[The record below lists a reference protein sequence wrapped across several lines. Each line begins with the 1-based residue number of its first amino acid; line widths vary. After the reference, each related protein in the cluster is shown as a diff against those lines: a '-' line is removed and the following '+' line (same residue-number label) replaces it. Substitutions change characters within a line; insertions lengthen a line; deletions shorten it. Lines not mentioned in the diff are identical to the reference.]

1 MNELHRAIAREDLSA
16 LSGYLERHGLDVDQP
31 IPECGGTLLRL
42 AAIAGSIS
50 SCRHLIDRHGASIYA
65 RDNIGRTALME
76 MIRCRGSKWPKGVA
90 ELLSRSV
97 NEQDWS
103 GMTALMFAS
112 MGAGVV
118 GSKRGNITIIRQLI
132 SFGADLGQVNER
144 GRTAVGVAEMSNAKS
159 KASTNDEVVAFLK
172 EAAIE
177 QRAMKEF
184 HAKYQCLFDSNG
196 VLALVQK

>member
-1 MNELHRAIAREDLSA
+1 
-16 LSGYLERHGLDVDQP
+16 
-31 IPECGGTLLRL
+31 
-42 AAIAGSIS
+42 
-50 SCRHLIDRHGASIYA
+50 
-65 RDNIGRTALME
+65 
-76 MIRCRGSKWPKGVA
+76 
-90 ELLSRSV
+90 
-97 NEQDWS
+97 
-103 GMTALMFAS
+103 MTALMFAS
-112 MGAGVV
+112 MGAGVF

-144 GRTAVGVAEMSNAKS
+144 GQTAVRVAEMSNAGS